1 MTYAQK
7 QKRVFSKLVDINL
20 QISNWFKLSIWRTLL
35 GDFEIKLYSSQ
46 KLIKS
51 WIILPWKLKTAAE
64 INAEIDKIWRE
75 IPAECKKSPDPKTE
89 HKRLLEYISKKP

>member
-1 MTYAQK
+1 MTHTQK

-20 QISNWFKLSIWRTLL
+20 KISHWFRLSIWRTLL
-35 GDFEIKLYSSQ
+35 GDFMIQLYSEH
-46 KLIKS
+46 KPIKS

-75 IPAECKKSPDPKTE
+75 IPAECKKSPDPETE
-89 HKRLLEYISKKP
+89 HKRLLEYLINKP